1 MFTAE
6 KAAIRGE
13 RDAVEVVAEVLDRF
27 GVDADPELVYETV
40 WLDIEPVP
48 ASLDLVR
55 GLREAGFGVHLG
67 TNQTRRRAT
76 YMREQ
81 LGYDDRFDVSCYSA
95 ELGVAKPDP
104 GYFEKAARLVGA
116 APEQFVFVD
125 DIEPNV
131 DGARSVGMAGVHWH
145 LADGHDLLLDMLA
158 DHGVVPALA

>member
-1 MFTAE
+1 
-6 KAAIRGE
+6 
-13 RDAVEVVAEVLDRF
+13 
-27 GVDADPELVYETV
+27 
-40 WLDIEPVP
+40 
-48 ASLDLVR
+48 
-55 GLREAGFGVHLG
+55 
-67 TNQTRRRAT
+67 
-76 YMREQ
+76 
-81 LGYDDRFDVSCYSA
+81 
-95 ELGVAKPDP
+95 VAKPDP